1 MEFTEM
7 NLMNGCYFVG
17 STNNVFVC
25 FLGGEGGGVF
35 FFFMKAE
42 FNMSDLVSEYQQY
55 QDAIKRKRQKA
66 NINSLSSVNTP
77 NISMFC
83 ILVYYLQS

>member
-1 MEFTEM
+1 MDVILLDQLIMF
-7 NLMNGCYFVG
+7 L
-17 STNNVFVC
+17 SVF
-25 FLGGEGGGVF
+25 FGGGGGRGGV
-35 FFFMKAE
+35 FFMKAE

-55 QDAIKRKRQKA
+55 QDATKRKRQKA

-77 NISMFC
+77 NISIFC

>member
-1 MEFTEM
+1 MDVILSDQLIMFWS
-7 NLMNGCYFVG
+7 V
-17 STNNVFVC
+17 
-25 FLGGEGGGVF
+25 FLGGDGGGGVF
-35 FFFMKAE
+35 FSMKAV
-42 FNMSDLVSEYQQY
+42 FNMSDLVSYLQY

-66 NINSLSSVNTP
+66 NINSLSSVNAP